1 MRLLMVED
9 DAGVTETLA
18 AYLRRQ
24 GYVVDAAG
32 TLDMAREAL
41 ASNRFDLVIVD
52 RTLPDGDGMALV
64 VGAAERGR
72 PQRFL
77 MLTAMSGVEDTVAA
91 LEAGAIDYVVKPF
104 EPRELLARIRNA
116 LRRELAE
123 PQALKRFGPLSY
135 DMESNG
141 FAIDDDP
148 FVLRRTEALILAAL
162 IGRPGAMVQ
171 RETLE
176 SRVYGYDQFVNANSL
191 ESQISRLRRQL
202 AARTDRIRILA
213 VRGVGYR
220 LSET

>member
-18 AYLRRQ
+18 TYLRRK

-52 RTLPDGDGMALV
+52 RTLPDGDGMELV

-135 DMESNG
+135 DVETNG
-141 FAIDDDP
+141 FTIDDDP
-148 FVLRRTEALILAAL
+148 LVLRRTEALILAAL
-162 IGRPGAMVQ
+162 IARPGAMVQ

-176 SRVYGYDQFVNANSL
+176 ARVYGYDQFVNANSL

-202 AARTDRIRILA
+202 AARTDRVRIQA

>member
-18 AYLRRQ
+18 TYLRRQ

-52 RTLPDGDGMALV
+52 RTLPDGDGMELV

-77 MLTAMSGVEDTVAA
+77 MLTAMSGVEETVAA

-135 DMESNG
+135 DVESNG

-148 FVLRRTEALILAAL
+148 IVLRRTEALILAAL
-162 IGRPGAMVQ
+162 IARPGAMVQ

-202 AARTDRIRILA
+202 AARTDRVRIQA

>member
-18 AYLRRQ
+18 TYLRRQ
-24 GYVVDAAG
+24 GYVVDSAG

-52 RTLPDGDGMALV
+52 RTLPDGDGMELV

-123 PQALKRFGPLSY
+123 PQALKCFGPLSY
-135 DMESNG
+135 DVETNG
-141 FAIDDDP
+141 FTIDDDP
-148 FVLRRTEALILAAL
+148 LVLRRTEALILAAL
-162 IGRPGAMVQ
+162 IARPGAMVQ

-176 SRVYGYDQFVNANSL
+176 ARVYGYDQFVNANSL

-202 AARTDRIRILA
+202 AARTDRVRIQA

>member
-18 AYLRRQ
+18 TYLRRQ

-52 RTLPDGDGMALV
+52 RTLPDGDGMELV

-116 LRRELAE
+116 LRRELTE

-135 DMESNG
+135 DVETNG
-141 FAIDDDP
+141 FTIDDDP
-148 FVLRRTEALILAAL
+148 LVLRRTEALILAAL
-162 IGRPGAMVQ
+162 IARPGAMVQ

-176 SRVYGYDQFVNANSL
+176 ARVYGYDQFVNANSL

-202 AARTDRIRILA
+202 AARTDRVRIQA

>member
-18 AYLRRQ
+18 TYLRRQ
-24 GYVVDAAG
+24 GYVVDSAG

-52 RTLPDGDGMALV
+52 RTLPDGDGMELV

-135 DMESNG
+135 DVETNG
-141 FAIDDDP
+141 FTIDDDP
-148 FVLRRTEALILAAL
+148 LVLRRTEALILAAL
-162 IGRPGAMVQ
+162 IARPGAMVQ

-176 SRVYGYDQFVNANSL
+176 ARVYGYDQFVNANSL

-202 AARTDRIRILA
+202 AARTDRVRIQA

>member
-32 TLDMAREAL
+32 TLDMAHEAL

>member
-9 DAGVTETLA
+9 DGGVAETLA

-32 TLDMAREAL
+32 TLGVAQEAL
-41 ASNRFDLVIVD
+41 ELNAFDLVIVD
-52 RTLPDGDGMALV
+52 RTLPDGDGLELV
-64 VGAAERGR
+64 TQAATRGR
-72 PQRFL
+72 PQRFI

-91 LEAGAIDYVVKPF
+91 LEGGAIDYVVKPF

-116 LRRELAE
+116 LRRELVV
-123 PQALKRFGPLSY
+123 PQEIKRFGPLTH
-135 DMESNG
+135 DVVANG
-141 FAIDDDP
+141 FAIDDEP

-162 IGRPGAMVQ
+162 IARPGAMVQ

-176 SRVYGYDQFVNANSL
+176 ARVYGYDRFVNANSL

-202 AARTDRIRILA
+202 ATRTDMVKIQA

-220 LSET
+220 LSDS